1 MTSQELLQKRMNL
14 WTQLKQINERQDD
27 KGNLTSDDQTQWQRL
42 NDEIDNLTKAI
53 ERTKQVEQIEAQEAE
68 ARAKVETPKA
78 KKAEVSRA
86 EAFDK
91 WMRRMELSSEERS
104 ILARGTDTQT
114 TTANEHGG
122 YLVPSEWAP
131 SIEKVMAQYSGML
144 QASRV
149 IRTNSGGPLYF
160 PVVDETA
167 VMGAKIGEGVADS
180 VSDVTWSQKELNAYT
195 YTSNVIKV
203 SYELEQDNAYPLAQH
218 LQEIMAERLGRILN
232 QEATVGDGTGDPN
245 GVMTASSAGKVASA
259 TNAITRDEILDLI
272 HSVDR
277 VYRGTPNSYLM
288 LHDTTLAAIKKLT
301 VGTSDDRPL
310 WQPSIRD
317 GEPDRIEGIPYI
329 VNNDI
334 AELTDGVS
342 SRVMAY
348 GDFSKY
354 VIRMSRDIEVKRL
367 IERYADERV
376 TGWFA
381 FMRFD
386 SELINTS
393 AVKHLAL
400 AAS

>member
-1 MTSQELLQKRMNL
+1 MTSQELLQKRNNL
-14 WTQLKQINERQDD
+14 WEQQKDLHKRADAN
-27 KGNLTSDDQTQWQRL
+27 GNLPADAQEQWDKMERESAEL
-42 NDEIDNLTKAI
+42 AKAI
-53 ERTKQVEQIEAQEAE
+53 ERTKKIEAIEAEQAE
-68 ARAKVETPKA
+68 ARSRVITEEPKKEA
-78 KKAEVSRA
+78 ITRA
-86 EAFDK
+86 AAFDK
-91 WMRRMELSSEERS
+91 WMRKRELTSEERA

-114 TTANEHGG
+114 TTASEHGG

-131 SIEKVMAQYSGML
+131 AIEKVMAQYSGML

-149 IRTNSGGPLYF
+149 IRTNTGGPLYF

-167 VMGAKIGEGVADS
+167 VLGAKIGEGVQDS
-180 VSDVTWSQKELNAYT
+180 VSDVTWSQKQLDAYT

-218 LQEIMAERLGRILN
+218 LQELMAERLGRILN
-232 QEATVGDGTGDPN
+232 QEATVGDGSGDPN
-245 GVMTASSAGKVASA
+245 GVITASSVGKTAAA

-277 VYRGTPNSYLM
+277 VYRGLPNSYLM
-288 LHDTTLAAIKKLT
+288 LHDSTLAAIKKLT
-301 VGTSDDRPL
+301 VGTGDDRPL

-329 VNNDI
+329 INNDI

-342 SRVMAY
+342 SDVMVY

-367 IERYADERV
+367 VERYADERV

-393 AVKHLAL
+393 AVKKLRL